1 MKNIKRKYRMHNA
14 IQRRKEL
21 TPNVTVDITDVS
33 HGTASYILDG
43 DLTWACPYVVKPLYP
58 GTVLSFRAGCSHDIH
73 AFEGELNELDIKFTR
88 TEYREGPRW
97 PDVDVEYTVL
107 ASLEHVKAI
116 TSELIDSHVMTET
129 MRECPLSENP
139 LTR

>member
-21 TPNVTVDITDVS
+21 TPNVTVSITDVS
-33 HGTASYILDG
+33 HRAPAYFFDDDITRMYPHEMKL
-43 DLTWACPYVVKPLYP
+43 LPPVTVV
-58 GTVLSFRAGCSHDIH
+58 SFRAECSHDIH

-107 ASLEHVKAI
+107 ASLEHVKAV
-116 TSELIDSHVMTET
+116 TSELVDSHVMTET